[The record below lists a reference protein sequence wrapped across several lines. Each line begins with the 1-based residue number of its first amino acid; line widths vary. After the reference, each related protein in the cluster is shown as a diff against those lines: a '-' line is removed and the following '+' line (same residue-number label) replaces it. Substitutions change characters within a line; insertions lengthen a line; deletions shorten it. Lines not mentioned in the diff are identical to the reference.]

1 MGKRRG
7 SIRRNI
13 LIRGSPAEDAIVV
26 GVDMCIY
33 VWISVWGGV
42 PATLGQVVAFV

>member
-7 SIRRNI
+7 AIRRDI

-26 GVDMCIY
+26 GVDMC
-33 VWISVWGGV
+33 VGGWGVGV
-42 PATLGQVVAFV
+42 SAT